1 MKHVHVITTTV
12 PVAKASDAAGQ
23 IFFQIWL
30 SVFTWILTGALGS
43 KGD

>member
-1 MKHVHVITTTV
+1 MRHIKTITT
-12 PVAKASDAAGQ
+12 AKASDAAGA

-43 KGD
+43 KD